1 MSSIM
6 TKLPNEIIMNIIRM
20 ADGGLNT
27 HKTKMNVIFEQIR
40 GVEAI
45 YWYEDDCVP
54 PNLCSN
60 YFPAIDDSEEDDSE
74 SEEEDEENEEQ
85 YQCMCDNLCGTRL
98 GINVPIACIYQMKEG
113 RPSWEN
119 HPDQTW
125 CQTCWDD
132 LKEEMNEEGWVNDD
146 SSDDSS
152 DDD

>member
-6 TKLPNEIIMNIIRM
+6 TKLPNNIIMNIIRM

-27 HKTKMNVIFEQIR
+27 HKNKMNVIFEQIIGKR
-40 GVEAI
+40 PVH
-45 YWYEDDCVP
+45 WFEDGCVP
-54 PNLCSN
+54 PNLCPN
-60 YFPAIDDSEEDDSE
+60 YFPAIDDSEDVSDDE
-74 SEEEDEENEEQ
+74 EENEEQ

-98 GINVPIACIYQMKEG
+98 GINVPIACIYHINEQG
-113 RPSWEN
+113 RADSK
-119 HPDQTW
+119 DQTW

-132 LKEEMNEEGWVNDD
+132 LKEEMNEEGWMNDD

>member
-27 HKTKMNVIFEQIR
+27 HKNKMNVIFEQIR

-74 SEEEDEENEEQ
+74 EEDDDQ
-85 YQCMCDNLCGTRL
+85 DNLEDDGYFSPRTSRRIL
-98 GINVPIACIYQMKEG
+98 LRRWA
-113 RPSWEN
+113 
-119 HPDQTW
+119 PDH
-125 CQTCWDD
+125 D
-132 LKEEMNEEGWVNDD
+132 V
-146 SSDDSS
+146 S
-152 DDD
+152 DDDD